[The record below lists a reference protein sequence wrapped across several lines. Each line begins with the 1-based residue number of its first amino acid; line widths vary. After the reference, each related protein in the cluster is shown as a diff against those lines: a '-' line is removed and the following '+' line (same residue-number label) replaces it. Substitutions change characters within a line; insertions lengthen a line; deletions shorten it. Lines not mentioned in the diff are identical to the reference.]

1 MFSENLTA
9 MRKIH
14 SITQEDLAEAVGVSR
29 QAIAKWENV
38 DTVPDIEK
46 CQKLAQIFGVSLDDL
61 VNHQTENIGLPV
73 PPKGKHL
80 FGIVTV
86 GEKGQIVIPKKAR
99 DLFSIQSGDQL
110 MILGD
115 ENTGIAIMK
124 ADEFMMFAEE
134 VRKNF
139 GK

>member
-9 MRKIH
+9 MRKVH
-14 SITQEDLAEAVGVSR
+14 NMTQEELAEAVGVSR
-29 QAIAKWENV
+29 QAIAKWENG

-46 CQKLAQIFGVSLDDL
+46 CRKLAQVFEVSLDDL
-61 VNHQTENIGLPV
+61 VNYQAEDNHLPM

-99 DLFSIQSGDQL
+99 DLFDIKSGDQL
-110 MILGD
+110 MVLGD
-115 ENTGIAIMK
+115 DNRGIAIMK
-124 ADEFMMFAEE
+124 TDEFLIFADEIK
-134 VRKNF
+134 KNL
-139 GK
+139 GN

>member
-29 QAIAKWENV
+29 QAIAKWENG